1 MEESNL
7 FADDVGEFNEV
18 GVEGVDATFGEV
30 FEESTQRNE
39 MIGLGDGLEIFAIA
53 VDFAVEL
60 EAIFAK
66 KFGGD
71 INWFEVAGLFGFANF
86 EIGILIENI

>member
-1 MEESNL
+1 MKEGNL
-7 FADDVGEFNEV
+7 FTDDVGEFDEV

-30 FEESTQRNE
+30 FEEAAQCNE
-39 MIGLGDGLEIFAIA
+39 MIGLGDGLEVFAIA
-53 VDFAVEL
+53 VNFAVKL